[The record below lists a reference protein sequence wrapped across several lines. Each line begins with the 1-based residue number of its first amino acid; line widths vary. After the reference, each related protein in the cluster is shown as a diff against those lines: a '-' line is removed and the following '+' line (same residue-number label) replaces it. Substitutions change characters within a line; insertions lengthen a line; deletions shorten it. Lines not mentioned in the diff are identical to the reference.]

1 MARIRLNLKKMKVTE
16 KIAKGRQ
23 IVTAVTNNA
32 NFPNPNPP
40 LTDMTVGLEDLEK
53 TFAFVRPKTHLT

>member
-23 IVTAVTNNA
+23 IGALEWPLVTVIVLWELSLRLHRATQLQLVQ
-32 NFPNPNPP
+32 P
-40 LTDMTVGLEDLEK
+40 E
-53 TFAFVRPKTHLT
+53 PKHT